1 MKLKCILFCG
11 LVILQT
17 ITSYVPN
24 NSLNTILNMKMEW
37 QNLRNPSISKRRDMI
52 FYSIALNTIGAQKVS
67 AEQSV
72 SVSAPILPTNDKIS
86 TKDIIK
92 YIEEEQTRIFEK
104 SRSSVCYISTEY
116 SSMADKYNLNKDDLP
131 KGVGTGFI
139 WDKEGHIITNFH
151 VINKV
156 DKALVTIT
164 DKGGNKKTY
173 VAKLTGV
180 DPDTDL
186 AILKIDA
193 PASDLQVINYKEN
206 VKTRIGQF
214 AFAIGNPFGQDH
226 TFTTGIVSAI
236 NREITAPTGR
246 KIYGIIQ
253 TDAAINPGNSGGP
266 LLNSN
271 GEIIGIN
278 TASLG
283 LGVSAGI
290 GFAIPIS
297 SALKSINDIITT
309 GYVQKAIL
317 GISYMERNPSVVE
330 SEKSG
335 IPIITK
341 GILILDVPTNSPAY
355 AAGLKGV
362 ERDEK
367 TKRVT
372 QIGDII
378 LAINNIPI
386 NNPDDLNSILKK
398 FKPGDKINIKHQRIN
413 KEYNTDLILGNYK
426 GTTFTMLE
434 NERGKNF
441 DLEDK
446 RTPVDIP
453 LKNLEPVIQPKL
465 N

>member
-17 ITSYVPN
+17 IASYVPN
-24 NSLNTILNMKMEW
+24 NSANMKMKMEW

-52 FYSIALNTIGAQKVS
+52 FYSIALNTIGSQKVN
-67 AEQSV
+67 AEQSAAAAAAV
-72 SVSAPILPTNDKIS
+72 SVNDKVG

-104 SRSSVCYISTEY
+104 SISSVCYISTEY

-164 DKGGNKKTY
+164 DNGGNKKTY

-193 PASDLQVINYKEN
+193 PASDLQVINYKAD

-271 GEIIGIN
+271 GEIVGIN

-355 AAGLKGV
+355 AAGLKGIT
-362 ERDEK
+362 RDEK
-367 TKRVT
+367 TKRVSL
-372 QIGDII
+372 IGDII
-378 LAINNIPI
+378 IAINNMPI
-386 NNPDDLNSILKK
+386 NNPDNLNTILKM
-398 FKPGDKINIKHQRIN
+398 FKPGDKISIKYLRN
-413 KEYNTDLILGNYK
+413 KKEYSTELILGNYK

>member
-1 MKLKCILFCG
+1 MKFKSTLLYI
-11 LVILQT
+11 LVIFQT
-17 ITSYVPN
+17 INCYISN
-24 NSLNTILNMKMEW
+24 KSLLNMKIDG
-37 QNLRNPSISKRRDMI
+37 LDTKLALSKRRDII
-52 FYSIALNTIGAQKVS
+52 FYSVALNTLGIRKAS

-72 SVSAPILPTNDKIS
+72 SVSVIDKIS
-86 TKDIIK
+86 SKDIIK
-92 YIEEEQTRIFEK
+92 FIEEEQTNIFEK
-104 SRSSVCYISTEY
+104 SISSVCFISTEY
-116 SSMADKYNLNKDDLP
+116 TSMADKYNLNKDDLP

-139 WDKEGHIITNFH
+139 WDKKGHIITNFH

-156 DKALVTIT
+156 DKAFVTIT
-164 DKGGNKKTY
+164 DKNNNKKTY
-173 VAKLTGV
+173 IAKLTGV

-193 PASDLQVINYKEN
+193 PSSELQVINYN
-206 VKTRIGQF
+206 PDIKTRIGQF

-297 SALKSINDIITT
+297 SALKSINDIIDT

-317 GISYMERNPSVVE
+317 GISYMERNPSIVE

-341 GILILDVPTNSPAY
+341 GIPILDVPINSPAY
-355 AAGLKGV
+355 FAGLKGV

-378 LAINNIPI
+378 LAINNISI
-386 NNPDDLNSILKK
+386 NNPDDLNTILKK
-398 FKPGDKINIKHQRIN
+398 FKPGDKIKIKHLRIN

-426 GTTFTMLE
+426 GATFTLLE

-441 DLEDK
+441 EK
-446 RTPVDIP
+446 ERTPVNIP
-453 LKNLEPVIQPKL
+453 LKNLEPVIEPKL

>member
-1 MKLKCILFCG
+1 MKFKYIKTNLFFCV
-11 LVILQT
+11 VILQS
-17 ITSYVPN
+17 ISCYIPN
-24 NSLNTILNMKMEW
+24 NSYKTLMKMDSGL
-37 QNLRNPSISKRRDMI
+37 NLRNPSISKRRDII
-52 FYSIALNTIGAQKVS
+52 FYSIALNTIGSKKVY
-67 AEQSV
+67 AEQS
-72 SVSAPILPTNDKIS
+72 IIDTKDTKY

-92 YIEEEQTRIFEK
+92 YIEEEQTRIFDN
-104 SRSSVCYISTEY
+104 SISSVCYISTEY
-116 SSMADKYNLNKDDLP
+116 SSMAEKYNLNKDDLP

-139 WDKEGHIITNFH
+139 WDKKGHIITNFH

-164 DKGGNKKTY
+164 DRNNNKKTY

-193 PASDLQVINYKEN
+193 PESELQVINYN
-206 VKTRIGQF
+206 PDVKTRIGQF

-226 TFTTGIVSAI
+226 TFTTGIISAI

-297 SALKSINDIITT
+297 SALKSINNIIET
-309 GYVQKAIL
+309 GYVQRAIL
-317 GISYMERNPSVVE
+317 GISYMERNPSIIE

-341 GILILDVPTNSPAY
+341 GILILDVPKDSPAY
-355 AAGLKGV
+355 FAGLKGV

-378 LAINNIPI
+378 LAIDNIPI
-386 NNPDDLNSILKK
+386 NNPDDLNTILKK
-398 FKPGDKINIKHQRIN
+398 FKPGDKITIKHQRIN
-413 KEYNTDLILGNYK
+413 KEYTTVLILGNYK
-426 GTTFTMLE
+426 GATFTMLE

-441 DLEDK
+441 ENK
-446 RTPVDIP
+446 RTTPVDIP

>member
-1 MKLKCILFCG
+1 MKFKDIKTNLFFCV
-11 LVILQT
+11 VILQS
-17 ITSYVPN
+17 ISCYIPN
-24 NSLNTILNMKMEW
+24 NSYKTLMKMDSGL
-37 QNLRNPSISKRRDMI
+37 NLRNPSISKRRDII
-52 FYSIALNTIGAQKVS
+52 FYSIALNTIGSKKVY
-67 AEQSV
+67 AEQS
-72 SVSAPILPTNDKIS
+72 IIDTKDTKDTKY

-92 YIEEEQTRIFEK
+92 YIEEEQTRIFDN
-104 SRSSVCYISTEY
+104 SISSVCYISTEY
-116 SSMADKYNLNKDDLP
+116 SSMAEKYNLNKDDLP

-139 WDKEGHIITNFH
+139 WDKKGHIITNFH

-164 DKGGNKKTY
+164 DRNNNKKTY

-193 PASDLQVINYKEN
+193 PESELQVINYN
-206 VKTRIGQF
+206 PDVKTRIGQF

-226 TFTTGIVSAI
+226 TFTTGIISAI

-297 SALKSINDIITT
+297 SALKSINNIIET
-309 GYVQKAIL
+309 GYVQRAIL
-317 GISYMERNPSVVE
+317 GISYMERNPSIIE

-341 GILILDVPTNSPAY
+341 GILILDVPKDSPAY
-355 AAGLKGV
+355 FAGLKGV

-378 LAINNIPI
+378 LAIDNIPI
-386 NNPDDLNSILKK
+386 NNPDDLNTILKK
-398 FKPGDKINIKHQRIN
+398 FKPGDKITIKHQRIN
-413 KEYNTDLILGNYK
+413 KEYTTVLILGNYK
-426 GTTFTMLE
+426 GATFTMLE

-441 DLEDK
+441 ENK
-446 RTPVDIP
+446 RTTPIDIP

>member
-1 MKLKCILFCG
+1 MKFKSTLLYI
-11 LVILQT
+11 LVIFQT
-17 ITSYVPN
+17 INCYISN
-24 NSLNTILNMKMEW
+24 KSLLNMKIDG
-37 QNLRNPSISKRRDMI
+37 LDTKLALSKRRDII
-52 FYSIALNTIGAQKVS
+52 FYSVALNTLGIRKAS

-72 SVSAPILPTNDKIS
+72 SVSVSVLDKIS
-86 TKDIIK
+86 SKDIIK
-92 YIEEEQTRIFEK
+92 FIEEEQTNIFEK
-104 SRSSVCYISTEY
+104 SISSVCFISTEY
-116 SSMADKYNLNKDDLP
+116 TSMADKYNLNKDDLP

-139 WDKEGHIITNFH
+139 WDKKGHIITNFH

-156 DKALVTIT
+156 DKAFVTIT
-164 DKGGNKKTY
+164 DKNNNKKTY
-173 VAKLTGV
+173 IAKLTGV

-193 PASDLQVINYKEN
+193 PSSELQVINYN
-206 VKTRIGQF
+206 PDIKTRIGQF

-297 SALKSINDIITT
+297 SALKSINDIIDT

-317 GISYMERNPSVVE
+317 GISYMERNPSIVE

-341 GILILDVPTNSPAY
+341 GILILDVPINSPAY
-355 AAGLKGV
+355 FAGLKGV

-378 LAINNIPI
+378 LAINNISI
-386 NNPDDLNSILKK
+386 NNPDDLNTILKK
-398 FKPGDKINIKHQRIN
+398 FKPGDKIKIKHLRIN

-426 GTTFTMLE
+426 GTTFTLLE

-441 DLEDK
+441 EK
-446 RTPVDIP
+446 ERTPVNIP
-453 LKNLEPVIQPKL
+453 LKNLEPVIEPKL

>member
-1 MKLKCILFCG
+1 MKFKDIKTNLFFCV
-11 LVILQT
+11 VILQS
-17 ITSYVPN
+17 ISCYIPN
-24 NSLNTILNMKMEW
+24 NSYKTLMKMDSGL
-37 QNLRNPSISKRRDMI
+37 NLRNPSISKRRDII
-52 FYSIALNTIGAQKVS
+52 FYSIALNTIGSKKVY
-67 AEQSV
+67 AEQS
-72 SVSAPILPTNDKIS
+72 IIDTKDTKY

-92 YIEEEQTRIFEK
+92 YIEEEQTRIFDN
-104 SRSSVCYISTEY
+104 SISSVCYISTEY
-116 SSMADKYNLNKDDLP
+116 SSMAEKYNLNKDDLP

-139 WDKEGHIITNFH
+139 WDKKGHIITNFH

-164 DKGGNKKTY
+164 DRNNNKKTY

-193 PASDLQVINYKEN
+193 PESELQVINYN
-206 VKTRIGQF
+206 PDVKTRIGQF

-226 TFTTGIVSAI
+226 TFTTGIISAI

-297 SALKSINDIITT
+297 SALKSINNIIET
-309 GYVQKAIL
+309 GYVQRAIL
-317 GISYMERNPSVVE
+317 GISYMERNPSIIE

-341 GILILDVPTNSPAY
+341 GILILDVPKDSPAY
-355 AAGLKGV
+355 FAGLKGV

-378 LAINNIPI
+378 LAIDNIPI
-386 NNPDDLNSILKK
+386 NNPDDLNTILKK
-398 FKPGDKINIKHQRIN
+398 FKPGDKITIKHQRIN
-413 KEYNTDLILGNYK
+413 KEYTTVLILGNYK
-426 GTTFTMLE
+426 GATFTMLE

-441 DLEDK
+441 ENK
-446 RTPVDIP
+446 RTTPIDIP

>member
-1 MKLKCILFCG
+1 MKFTYRDNLFFC
-11 LVILQT
+11 LVILQS
-17 ITSYVPN
+17 ISCYIPN
-24 NSLNTILNMKMEW
+24 NSLNSLMKMEGL
-37 QNLRNPSISKRRDMI
+37 NLRNPSISKRRDMI
-52 FYSIALNTIGAQKVS
+52 FYSIALNTIGSKKVN
-67 AEQSV
+67 AEQSL
-72 SVSAPILPTNDKIS
+72 IDNKIGNVG

-92 YIEEEQTRIFEK
+92 YIEEEQTKIFNN
-104 SRSSVCYISTEY
+104 SISSVCYISTEY
-116 SSMADKYNLNKDDLP
+116 SSMADRYNLNKDDLP

-139 WDKEGHIITNFH
+139 WDKKGHIITNFH

-164 DKGGNKKTY
+164 GRDNIKKTY

-186 AILKIDA
+186 AILKVDA
-193 PASDLQVINYKEN
+193 PESELQVINYN
-206 VKTRIGQF
+206 ADVKTRIGQF

-226 TFTTGIVSAI
+226 TFTTGIISAI

-246 KIYGIIQ
+246 KIFGIIQ

-271 GEIIGIN
+271 SEIIGIN

-297 SALKSINDIITT
+297 SALKSINDIIET
-309 GYVQKAIL
+309 GYVQRAIL
-317 GISYMERNPSVVE
+317 GISYMERNPSIIE

-341 GILILDVPTNSPAY
+341 GILILDVPKDSPAY
-355 AAGLKGV
+355 FAGLKGV

-398 FKPGDKINIKHQRIN
+398 FKPGDKIRIKHQRIN
-413 KEYNTDLILGNYK
+413 KEYTTDLVLGNYK

-441 DLEDK
+441 ENK
-446 RTPVDIP
+446 RTTPIDIP

>member
-1 MKLKCILFCG
+1 MNGG
-11 LVILQT
+11 LNL
-17 ITSYVPN
+17 
-24 NSLNTILNMKMEW
+24 LNPL
-37 QNLRNPSISKRRDMI
+37 ISKRRDII
-52 FYSIALNTIGAQKVS
+52 FYSIALNTIGSKKVN
-67 AEQSV
+67 AEQSR
-72 SVSAPILPTNDKIS
+72 IDMTD

-92 YIEEEQTRIFEK
+92 YIEEEQTKIFDN
-104 SRSSVCYISTEY
+104 SISSVCYISTEY
-116 SSMADKYNLNKDDLP
+116 SSMAEKFNLNKDDLP
-131 KGVGTGFI
+131 KGVGTGFV
-139 WDKEGHIITNFH
+139 WDKKGHIITNFH

-164 DKGGNKKTY
+164 DKNNNKKTY
-173 VAKLTGV
+173 IAKLTGV
-180 DPDTDL
+180 DPDNDL

-193 PASDLQVINYKEN
+193 PESELQVINYN
-206 VKTRIGQF
+206 SDVKARIGNF

-226 TFTTGIVSAI
+226 TFTTGIISAI
-236 NREITAPTGR
+236 NREIIAPTGR

-278 TASLG
+278 TASIG
-283 LGVSAGI
+283 LGASGI
-290 GFAIPIS
+290 AFAIPIS
-297 SALKSINDIITT
+297 SVLKSINDIIDT

-317 GISYMERNPSVVE
+317 GISNMERNPSIIE

-341 GILILDVPTNSPAY
+341 GVLILDVPKDSPAY
-355 AAGLKGV
+355 FAGLKGV

-378 LAINNIPI
+378 LGINNIPI
-386 NNPDDLNSILKK
+386 NNPDDLNTILKK
-398 FKPGDKINIKHQRIN
+398 FKPGDKITIKHQRIN
-413 KEYNTDLILGNYK
+413 KEYTTDLILGNYK

-441 DLEDK
+441 ENK
-446 RTPVDIP
+446 RVPIDIP

>member
-1 MKLKCILFCG
+1 MKFKNIKANLFFCA
-11 LVILQT
+11 VILHS
-17 ITSYVPN
+17 ISCYIPN
-24 NSLNTILNMKMEW
+24 NSFKTLMKMDGEL
-37 QNLRNPSISKRRDMI
+37 NLRNPSISKRRDII
-52 FYSIALNTIGAQKVS
+52 FYGIALNTIGSKKVN
-67 AEQSV
+67 AEQ
-72 SVSAPILPTNDKIS
+72 IRINMTD

-92 YIEEEQTRIFEK
+92 YIEEEQTKIFDN
-104 SRSSVCYISTEY
+104 SISSVCYISTEY
-116 SSMADKYNLNKDDLP
+116 SSMAEKYNLNKDDLP

-139 WDKEGHIITNFH
+139 WDKKGHIITNFH

-164 DKGGNKKTY
+164 DKNNNKKTY

-193 PASDLQVINYKEN
+193 PENELQIINYN
-206 VKTRIGQF
+206 PDVKTRIGQF

-226 TFTTGIVSAI
+226 TFTTGIISAI

-297 SALKSINDIITT
+297 SALKSINNIIET

-317 GISYMERNPSVVE
+317 GISYMERNPSIIE

-341 GILILDVPTNSPAY
+341 GILILDVPKDSPAY
-355 AAGLKGV
+355 FAGLKGV

-386 NNPDDLNSILKK
+386 NNPDDLNTILKK
-398 FKPGDKINIKHQRIN
+398 FKPGDKINIKHLRIN
-413 KEYNTDLILGNYK
+413 KEYTTDLELGNYK

-441 DLEDK
+441 ENK

>member
-1 MKLKCILFCG
+1 MKFKSTLLYI
-11 LVILQT
+11 LVIFQT
-17 ITSYVPN
+17 INCYISN
-24 NSLNTILNMKMEW
+24 KSLLNMKIDG
-37 QNLRNPSISKRRDMI
+37 LDTKLALSKRRDII
-52 FYSIALNTIGAQKVS
+52 FYSVALNTLGIRKAS

-72 SVSAPILPTNDKIS
+72 SVSVIDKIS
-86 TKDIIK
+86 SKDIIK
-92 YIEEEQTRIFEK
+92 FIEEEQTNIFEK
-104 SRSSVCYISTEY
+104 SISSVCFISTEY
-116 SSMADKYNLNKDDLP
+116 TSMADKYNLNKDDLP

-139 WDKEGHIITNFH
+139 WDKKGHIITNFH

-156 DKALVTIT
+156 DKAFVTIT
-164 DKGGNKKTY
+164 DKNNNKKTY
-173 VAKLTGV
+173 IAKLTGV

-193 PASDLQVINYKEN
+193 PSSELQVINYN
-206 VKTRIGQF
+206 PDIKTRIGQF

-297 SALKSINDIITT
+297 SALKSINDIIDT

-317 GISYMERNPSVVE
+317 GISYMERNPSIVE

-341 GILILDVPTNSPAY
+341 GILILDVPINSPAY
-355 AAGLKGV
+355 FAGLKGV

-378 LAINNIPI
+378 LAINNISI
-386 NNPDDLNSILKK
+386 NNPDDLNTILKK
-398 FKPGDKINIKHQRIN
+398 FKPGDKIKIKHLRIN

-426 GTTFTMLE
+426 GTTFTLLE

-441 DLEDK
+441 EK
-446 RTPVDIP
+446 ERTPVNIP
-453 LKNLEPVIQPKL
+453 LKNLEPVIEPKL

>member
-1 MKLKCILFCG
+1 MKFKSTLLYI
-11 LVILQT
+11 LVIFQT
-17 ITSYVPN
+17 INCYISN
-24 NSLNTILNMKMEW
+24 KSLLNMKIDG
-37 QNLRNPSISKRRDMI
+37 LDTKLALSKRRDII
-52 FYSIALNTIGAQKVS
+52 FYSVALNTLGIRKAS

-72 SVSAPILPTNDKIS
+72 SVSVIDKIS
-86 TKDIIK
+86 SKDIIK
-92 YIEEEQTRIFEK
+92 FIEEEQTNIFEK
-104 SRSSVCYISTEY
+104 SISSVCFISTEY
-116 SSMADKYNLNKDDLP
+116 TSMADKYNLNKDDLP

-139 WDKEGHIITNFH
+139 WDKKGHIITNFH

-156 DKALVTIT
+156 DKAFVTIT
-164 DKGGNKKTY
+164 DKNNNKKTY
-173 VAKLTGV
+173 IAKLTGV

-193 PASDLQVINYKEN
+193 PSSELQVINYN
-206 VKTRIGQF
+206 PDIKTRIGQF

-297 SALKSINDIITT
+297 SALKSINDIIDT

-317 GISYMERNPSVVE
+317 GISYMERNPSIVE

-341 GILILDVPTNSPAY
+341 GILILDVPINSPAY
-355 AAGLKGV
+355 FAGLKGV

-378 LAINNIPI
+378 LAINNISI
-386 NNPDDLNSILKK
+386 NNPDDLNTILKK
-398 FKPGDKINIKHQRIN
+398 FKPGDKIKIKHLRIN

-426 GTTFTMLE
+426 GATFTLLE

-441 DLEDK
+441 EK
-446 RTPVDIP
+446 ERTPVNIP
-453 LKNLEPVIQPKL
+453 LKNLEPVIEPKL

>member
-1 MKLKCILFCG
+1 MKELKNALLCG
-11 LVILQT
+11 LVIIQYIQST
-17 ITSYVPN
+17 FCYIPN
-24 NSLNTILNMKMEW
+24 NSPMHMK
-37 QNLRNPSISKRRDMI
+37 LDGGNPKHSLMITKRREMI
-52 FYSIALNTIGAQKVS
+52 FYSIALNTLNSKKVS

-72 SVSAPILPTNDKIS
+72 IDKIS
-86 TKDIIK
+86 SKDIIK
-92 YIEEEQTRIFEK
+92 YIEDEQTNIFEK
-104 SRSSVCYISTEY
+104 SISSVCYISTEY

-139 WDKEGHIITNFH
+139 WDKKGHIITNFH

-164 DKGGNKKTY
+164 DKNRVKRTY

-193 PASDLQVINYKEN
+193 SESELQVINYNKD

-226 TFTTGIVSAI
+226 TFTTGIISAI

-266 LLNSN
+266 LLNSD

-297 SALKSINDIITT
+297 SALKSINDIIDT

-341 GILILDVPTNSPAY
+341 GILILDVPKQSPAY
-355 AAGLKGV
+355 AAGLQGIT
-362 ERDEK
+362 RDEK
-367 TKRVT
+367 TKKVIL
-372 QIGDII
+372 IGDII
-378 LAINNIPI
+378 IAINNMPI
-386 NNPDDLNSILKK
+386 NNPDNLNTILKM
-398 FKPGDKINIKHQRIN
+398 FKPNDKIIIKYLRNN
-413 KEYNTDLILGNYK
+413 KEYTTPLILGNYK
-426 GTTFTMLE
+426 GTTFTLLE

-441 DLEDK
+441 DDERK
-446 RTPVDIP
+446 PVDIP

>member
-1 MKLKCILFCG
+1 MKVKDTLFLG

-17 ITSYVPN
+17 IACYIPN
-24 NSLNTILNMKMEW
+24 NSILNMKMDGMIPR
-37 QNLRNPSISKRRDMI
+37 LLISKRRDII
-52 FYSIALNTIGAQKVS
+52 FYSVALNTLNIKKAN
-67 AEQSV
+67 AEQSI
-72 SVSAPILPTNDKIS
+72 SIIDKVS
-86 TKDIIK
+86 TKDIMK
-92 YIEEEQTRIFEK
+92 YIEEEQANIFEK
-104 SRSSVCYISTEY
+104 SISSVCYISTEY

-139 WDKEGHIITNFH
+139 WDKKGHIITNFH

-164 DKGGNKKTY
+164 DNNRNKKTY
-173 VAKLTGV
+173 IAKLTGV

-193 PASDLQVINYKEN
+193 PENELQIINYNDKI
-206 VKTRIGQF
+206 KTRIGQF

-226 TFTTGIVSAI
+226 TFTTGIISAI

-283 LGVSAGI
+283 MGVSAGI

-297 SALKSINDIITT
+297 SALKSINDIINT

-317 GISYMERNPSVVE
+317 GISYMERNPSIVE

-341 GILILDVPTNSPAY
+341 GILILDVPDKSPAY
-355 AAGLKGV
+355 FAGLKGV

-367 TKRVT
+367 TRRVT

-378 LAINNIPI
+378 LAINNTPI
-386 NNPDDLNSILKK
+386 NNPDDLNTILKK
-398 FKPGDKINIKHQRIN
+398 FKPGDKINIKHTRIN
-413 KEYNTDLILGNYK
+413 KEYNTELTLGNYK
-426 GTTFTMLE
+426 GATFTLLE

-441 DLEDK
+441 EEERK
-446 RTPVDIP
+446 PVDIP
-453 LKNLEPVIQPKL
+453 LKNLEPVIEPKL